1 MKDMDTSILNTL
13 SLIAPDLMEEM
24 ELRTLIL
31 ERVAALE
38 PIGRR
43 ALAARLH
50 LAEREVRAAAEALKR
65 AGCLTQS
72 ASGYGID
79 PAGAEFGRGG
89 ADGQQRAAD
98 IIGHRIVALAD
109 AGRRAGLRRPRR
121 RGHRFRGDGRGGARG
136 GAADP
141 LPFTGRACDGGD
153 GGRTVAKTAEAITVA
168 APMEITVV
176 PAQGGMGGGISTQAN
191 TVAERFAQKLG
202 GYYRFLH
209 LPDGLSEAA
218 ADELARLPQVREPLE
233 LVRHADVL
241 LYGIGRAMDLAQ
253 RRGLSRAEQE
263 TLRAEGA
270 VAEALGFYLNAEGH
284 VVGGGSSLA
293 FKPEDIG
300 RKNRAAAVAAGRAKA
315 EAILAVCAHHPHK
328 LLVVDEG
335 AALRMLEL
343 LRP

>member
-65 AGCLTQS
+65 AGWPD
-72 ASGYGID
+72 AERVGYGID

-89 ADGQQRAAD
+89 ADGQQRTAD

-153 GGRTVAKTAEAITVA
+153 GGQTVAKTAEAITVA

-253 RRGLSRAEQE
+253 RRGLSRRSRRRCAQKAQWPK
-263 TLRAEGA
+263 RW
-270 VAEALGFYLNAEGH
+270 
-284 VVGGGSSLA
+284 A
-293 FKPEDIG
+293 FI
-300 RKNRAAAVAAGRAKA
+300 
-315 EAILAVCAHHPHK
+315 
-328 LLVVDEG
+328 
-335 AALRMLEL
+335 
-343 LRP
+343 